1 MHYICCFPTFRIEIH
16 TIVYTCWCFFLFL
29 YIICCSQNNLSLDTA
44 SALAHTVTQKY
55 LAVLKLKMCR
65 IKMGALLLF
74 CFYFELKHI
83 YAHLYLQKSKT
94 CTIKAKRVDLL
105 YSAVII
111 VQVAILLQPC

>member
-1 MHYICCFPTFRIEIH
+1 
-16 TIVYTCWCFFLFL
+16 
-29 YIICCSQNNLSLDTA
+29 
-44 SALAHTVTQKY
+44 
-55 LAVLKLKMCR
+55 
-65 IKMGALLLF
+65 MGALLLF

-111 VQVAILLQPC
+111 VQVAVLLQLC